1 MALWGNKD
9 AVYLSG
15 SATFGVTNGSTAVTA
30 SAAGAFDGVDPGDV
44 LIITSGT
51 TTKNRVATKTSSQ
64 AITLADN
71 FTGTTVVGNSLAHN
85 NVYLHEQPKYVYQDS
100 NAPGNN
106 WTGGKKTAL
115 DQTFGVDA
123 TEAAVASNKAK
134 GINTSGWVRYKTYT
148 DAQGNTRHKAEVL
161 VAGGSMTSGSNYAV
175 GGDAPA
181 PEDTTVADA

>member
-15 SATFGVTNGSTAVTA
+15 SATFGVTNGSKAVTA

-71 FTGTTVVGNSLAHN
+71 FTGTTAGTLAHN
-85 NVYLHEQPKYVYQDS
+85 AVYLHEQPKYVYQDS
-100 NAPGNN
+100 NDPGDN
-106 WTGGKKTAL
+106 WTGGKKTAM

-123 TEAAVASNKAK
+123 TEASVAANKAK
-134 GINTSGWVRYKTYT
+134 GINTAGWVRYRTYT
-148 DAQGNTRHKAEVL
+148 DAQSNTRHKAEVL
-161 VAGGSMTSGSNYAV
+161 VAGGSMTSGSNYTV

-181 PEDTTVADA
+181 PEDSTVADA